1 MTSNALKNRDE
12 KEIGRLRSELP
23 VLKTS
28 FGVRKIGIFGSVAR
42 GEDKPSSDIDV
53 LVEFEDNKATFRNF
67 MGLIS
72 FLEEIFGRKVDLVTT
87 NGIDKY
93 LRPYI
98 EKEVVWC

>member
-12 KEIGRLRSELP
+12 KEIRRLRSELP

-93 LRPYI
+93 LRPHI
-98 EKEVVWC
+98 EKEVIWC

>member
-1 MTSNALKNRDE
+1 MTSNALKNRGE
-12 KEIGRLRSELP
+12 EEIGRLRSKLP
-23 VLKTS
+23 VLKSS

-93 LRPYI
+93 LRPHI
-98 EKEVVWC
+98 EKEVIWC